1 LFPKEHLL
9 SSTPQHVL
17 QGLDV
22 ECLTVPKMKS
32 ARSRWR
38 RRRRR
43 RRRRG
48 RRRAGAAGGP
58 AGSAAG
64 SARARVTATGRA
76 EAACGGA
83 TATRRCR
90 PTSAAGDPGLS
101 FWRVMPSNA
110 TRRERRGERLKAR
123 SLLLRNKRGV
133 LGLGREY
140 GRKQYPFDD
149 VGFGSPSPWVASAL
163 LPGKRPARFVSSSC
177 VPFC

>member
-1 LFPKEHLL
+1 MFPKEHLL

-90 PTSAAGDPGLS
+90 PLHHG
-101 FWRVMPSNA
+101 
-110 TRRERRGERLKAR
+110 
-123 SLLLRNKRGV
+123 
-133 LGLGREY
+133 
-140 GRKQYPFDD
+140 
-149 VGFGSPSPWVASAL
+149 
-163 LPGKRPARFVSSSC
+163 C
-177 VPFC
+177 VPFDYIWHSYMCDFTLAAIIQALSEEQQIIILNLLTEKRITEKKKKKNSKPHKSCICR